1 MFTEVLIIDGAFERP
16 VQINL
21 AMILRCR
28 GDWQYGGGTVT
39 LIEMVDDTSYLSHQT
54 PEEILG
60 KELT

>member
-16 VQINL
+16 VQINR

-39 LIEMVDDTSYLSHQT
+39 LIEMVDGTSYLSHET
-54 PEEILG
+54 PEQILG
-60 KELT
+60 KDLA